1 MANVTRATLSTVSAS
16 NFPDNTSQLISP
28 FDLRDWITDGIDSFV
43 TQKDVSTFE
52 NAFYECRG
60 STLTAAATVNLSLA
74 TGNFVHVSGTTTITS
89 FGTVSAGARFIVC
102 FDDAVVVTYNA
113 TTLIIPGAANI
124 TTTAG
129 DCMMLISEGAGSW
142 RVVGYFPGTGLPVG
156 TVTAVTA
163 SSPLSS
169 SGGNA
174 PDISL
179 DVVTP
184 DPSGSFTN
192 ADITVD
198 AYGRVIAAA
207 SGTGGSGTVTSVEL
221 TMPSAFTVTPSTTNP
236 ITTSGT
242 LAVTGAGLASQYVR
256 GDGTLA
262 NFPESTGGGSSI
274 SYYLNGSITQLT
286 ISGTT
291 YYQMSKTPVFGAGT
305 NFTRTSASGDGYV
318 ASFITDAGDPN
329 IISIPGGNFN
339 IEFYFNA
346 SSGGGSPQF
355 YAELYK
361 YDGATLTLIAS
372 GSTNPEG
379 ITNGT
384 TVDQYFTSIGVPTT
398 ALALTDRLAVRVY
411 VITSGRNITLH
422 TEDNNLCQVITTIS
436 TGLTALNGLTAQVQT
451 FATGTSGTD
460 FAISSVTNTHTFN
473 IPDASATAR
482 GLITTGAQ
490 TLAGIK
496 TLGNGASAG
505 EIRLLEG
512 SGSGTNYLALK
523 AAATLAADVSLTL
536 PNADGSSGQVLQTN
550 GSGTLSWVN
559 NGGRPYITDITANTV
574 TGTTEQLLISVLIPA
589 NTFVADNHFQVQV
602 RLNRPSTTGQTTIKF
617 YVNTSN
623 AVGGTNFG
631 TYVQASNTNTAFKL
645 IRSLSVINATTTT
658 NYVTVVNSVGTDW
671 GVGTDTNAAIDWTVN
686 QYIVISAQSSS
697 VTGTNTSR
705 ALIISQM

>member
-102 FDDAVVVTYNA
+102 FDDSVVVTYNA

-169 SGGNA
+169 TGGNA

-198 AYGRVIAAA
+198 AYGRVTAA
-207 SGTGGSGTVTSVEL
+207 TNGSG
-221 TMPSAFTVTPSTTNP
+221 
-236 ITTSGT
+236 
-242 LAVTGAGLASQYVR
+242 
-256 GDGTLA
+256 
-262 NFPESTGGGSSI
+262 
-274 SYYLNGSITQLT
+274 
-286 ISGTT
+286 
-291 YYQMSKTPVFGAGT
+291 
-305 NFTRTSASGDGYV
+305 
-318 ASFITDAGDPN
+318 
-329 IISIPGGNFN
+329 
-339 IEFYFNA
+339 
-346 SSGGGSPQF
+346 GGGSPGGLTTEFQYNNAGTF
-355 YAELYK
+355 
-361 YDGATLTLIAS
+361 DGASELTYIGGFVQIESPKIGTGNGNGHFHIHSANS
-372 GSTNPEG
+372 APTG
-379 ITNGT
+379 ITDYLTMFWQKATRALGFRAET
-384 TVDQYFTSIGVPTT
+384 DTHETYIQLTAPT
-398 ALALTDRLAVRVY
+398 ADR
-411 VITSGRNITLH
+411 TITL
-422 TEDNNLCQVITTIS
+422 
-436 TGLTALNGLTAQVQT
+436 
-451 FATGTSGTD
+451 
-460 FAISSVTNTHTFN
+460 
-473 IPDASATAR
+473 PDASGNVVLDT
-482 GLITTGAQ
+482 LAQ
-490 TLAGIK
+490 TLTNK
-496 TLGNGASAG
+496 TLTTPAITTPAITGIASFDNGASAG

-512 SGSGTNYLALK
+512 SGGGTNYLALK
-523 AAATLAADVSLTL
+523 AASTLAANVSLTL

-574 TGTTEQLLISVLIPA
+574 TGTTEQLLVSVLIPA
-589 NTFVADNHFQVQV
+589 NTFVSDNHFQINFRFTRPASSGQSNF
-602 RLNRPSTTGQTTIKF
+602 RFYLNTTAAI
-617 YVNTSN
+617 
-623 AVGGTNFG
+623 GGTNFG
-631 TYVQASNTNTAFKL
+631 SWQFASGVQTAFRI
-645 IRSLSVINATTTT
+645 IRSFSVINATTTT
-658 NYVTVVNSVGTDW
+658 NYNSVANNVTTDFGAGTN
-671 GVGTDTNAAIDWTVN
+671 TNAAIDWTVN
-686 QYIVISAQSSS
+686 QYLVVSAFSTS
-697 VTGTNTSR
+697 VTGDNSSR
-705 ALIISQM
+705 AIIISQI

>member
-1 MANVTRATLSTVSAS
+1 
-16 NFPDNTSQLISP
+16 
-28 FDLRDWITDGIDSFV
+28 
-43 TQKDVSTFE
+43 
-52 NAFYECRG
+52 
-60 STLTAAATVNLSLA
+60 
-74 TGNFVHVSGTTTITS
+74 
-89 FGTVSAGARFIVC
+89 
-102 FDDAVVVTYNA
+102 
-113 TTLIIPGAANI
+113 
-124 TTTAG
+124 
-129 DCMMLISEGAGSW
+129 
-142 RVVGYFPGTGLPVG
+142 
-156 TVTAVTA
+156 
-163 SSPLSS
+163 
-169 SGGNA
+169 
-174 PDISL
+174 
-179 DVVTP
+179 
-184 DPSGSFTN
+184 
-192 ADITVD
+192 
-198 AYGRVIAAA
+198 
-207 SGTGGSGTVTSVEL
+207 
-221 TMPSAFTVTPSTTNP
+221 
-236 ITTSGT
+236 
-242 LAVTGAGLASQYVR
+242 
-256 GDGTLA
+256 
-262 NFPESTGGGSSI
+262 
-274 SYYLNGSITQLT
+274 
-286 ISGTT
+286 
-291 YYQMSKTPVFGAGT
+291 MSKTPVFGAGT

-384 TVDQYFTSIGVPTT
+384 TVDQYFTSLGVPTT

-451 FATGTSGTD
+451 FATGTTGTD

-473 IPDASATAR
+473 LPDASATAR

-574 TGTTEQLLISVLIPA
+574 TGTTEQLLVSVLIPA
-589 NTFVADNHFQVQV
+589 NTFVSDNHFQINFRFTRPASSGQSNF
-602 RLNRPSTTGQTTIKF
+602 RFYLNTTAAI
-617 YVNTSN
+617 
-623 AVGGTNFG
+623 GGTNFG
-631 TYVQASNTNTAFKL
+631 SWQFASGVQTAFRI
-645 IRSLSVINATTTT
+645 IRTFSVINATTTT
-658 NYVTVVNSVGTDW
+658 NYNSVANNVTTDFGAGTN
-671 GVGTDTNAAIDWTVN
+671 TNAAIDWTVN
-686 QYIVISAQSSS
+686 QYLVVGAFSTS
-697 VTGTNTSR
+697 VTGDNSSR
-705 ALIISQM
+705 AIIISQI